1 MLHRYKEIFF
11 GLAFGI
17 GAVLIDTKMD
27 AIADGNS
34 MMDEVIEHPGML
46 LYRAIFIVFGL
57 LLGWLLWQ
65 SHRRERE
72 VRQTAETLGR
82 IRQECGAQGLLLGS
96 TLQRLLTRDDLHLSE
111 EASRLLQ
118 DAYAKSQEFQRIA
131 EQSPAVQPASPRA
144 R

>member
-1 MLHRYKEIFF
+1 
-11 GLAFGI
+11 
-17 GAVLIDTKMD
+17 MD

-72 VRQTAETLGR
+72 VRQTAETLSKV
-82 IRQECGAQGLLLGS
+82 RQQCGAQGLLLRA

-131 EQSPAVQPASPRA
+131 EEKLA
-144 R
+144 

>member
-1 MLHRYKEIFF
+1 MLHKYKEIFF

-17 GAVLIDTKMD
+17 GAALIDTKMD

-34 MMDEVIEHPGML
+34 IMDELIEHPGML

-72 VRQTAETLGR
+72 ARETAETLNKV
-82 IRQECGAQGLLLGS
+82 RQECSAQGLLLGS

-111 EASRLLQ
+111 EASRLLH

-131 EQSPAVQPASPRA
+131 EEKLA
-144 R
+144 